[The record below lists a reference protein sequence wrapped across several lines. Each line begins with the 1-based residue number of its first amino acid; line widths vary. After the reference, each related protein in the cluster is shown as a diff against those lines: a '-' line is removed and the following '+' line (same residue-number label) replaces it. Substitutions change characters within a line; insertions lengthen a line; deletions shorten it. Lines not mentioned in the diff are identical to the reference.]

1 MFLCF
6 NDNYLPKINF
16 SDRMRLLKGLV
27 LSNKL
32 SNKMKKNIHPKYDKC
47 AVKCVCGNA
56 FETRSVVSEI
66 NVEVCSACHPVYT
79 GKKKIVDSTGRVDR
93 FKKMIV
99 QKKKT
104 IVSKKD
110 KRALKS
116 KKKAEEKSKVKDTAK
131 SEK

>member
-1 MFLCF
+1 MFL
-6 NDNYLPKINF
+6 L
-16 SDRMRLLKGLV
+16 RELE

-32 SNKMKKNIHPKYDKC
+32 SNKMKKNIHPKYNDC
-47 AVKCVCGNA
+47 TVQCVCGNA
-56 FETRSVVSEI
+56 FQTRSVVPKI
-66 NVEVCSACHPVYT
+66 NVEVCSACHPIYT

-93 FKKMIV
+93 FKKMAE

-116 KKKAEEKSKVKDTAK
+116 KKKAEEKSKAK
-131 SEK
+131 SETKSEK

>member
-1 MFLCF
+1 
-6 NDNYLPKINF
+6 
-16 SDRMRLLKGLV
+16 LKKLV

-32 SNKMKKNIHPKYDKC
+32 NTKMKKDIHPKYGKC
-47 AVKCVCGNA
+47 SVKCVCGNA
-56 FETRSVVSEI
+56 FETRSVVPEI
-66 NVEVCSACHPVYT
+66 NVEVCGTCHPIYT

-93 FKKMIV
+93 FKKMLD
-99 QKKKT
+99 QKKKSV
-104 IVSKKD
+104 VSKKD